1 MREQLN
7 NNPMM
12 QLAVVAVLLIGA
24 GFFVMSSMG
33 GGGEEE
39 ESGATEATV
48 SVAGTGASGTATG
61 ATPGEAVEGAIDAA
75 VEGVASGTPGAV
87 PPLPPST
94 EAPPLPSAVTDA
106 FAANRTVVLLFVR
119 NGGIDDRLVRDSV
132 DHLRA
137 TLPEVSAFV
146 VPADRISRYAA
157 IAQGVAV
164 DRVPAL
170 VVIRP
175 KKLAKSGIPVASVS
189 YGFQSPQSVVQAAI
203 DAGYKGPTI
212 DYHP

>member
-7 NNPMM
+7 DNPMV

-39 ESGATEATV
+39 GSGAADATMSVVGSDATE
-48 SVAGTGASGTATG
+48 
-61 ATPGEAVEGAIDAA
+61 PAVEGTP
-75 VEGVASGTPGAV
+75 ASV
-87 PPLPPST
+87 PPLPT
-94 EAPPLPSAVTDA
+94 AEAPPLPREVTDA

-146 VPADRISRYAA
+146 VPAGQISDYAA

-170 VVIRP
+170 VVVRP
-175 KKLAKSGIPVASVS
+175 KNLGKSGIPVASVS